1 MKKIFINYLIALF
14 ILIIIF
20 YYKRDEL
27 FSLDLKVLINKN
39 FYFFLIFKTLSLF
52 FLSIRWHVICIN
64 GGFRSNALYS
74 FLQINLG
81 HFLSFFVPGV
91 FSQDIIK
98 FYFIAKLNKFINKKS
113 ILIIS
118 IYDRVIGLIAFVSL
132 SILLIVFW
140 SYYSNNLLLLI
151 DYISLFKF
159 KIISVFVLSIFIIFF
174 VLRKSLKKFNL
185 FISQFSKNL
194 FSSFSKI
201 FLLAI
206 LGHFLNIVGYSF
218 LILELTELDF
228 IQNTVLI
235 SISLFGNLFPF
246 TPSGIGITEL
256 LFEHVY
262 SLFENTKGFEIGI
275 LIRYYSFLLVLLL
288 TIISTFLYLHYIKIK
303 YEKNT
308 N

>member
-1 MKKIFINYLIALF
+1 MKKILVNYLITLL

-27 FSLDLKVLINKN
+27 FSLDLKILIDKN
-39 FYFFLIFKTLSLF
+39 FYLFLIFKTLSLF
-52 FLSIRWHVICIN
+52 LLSIRWHLICVKT
-64 GGFRSNALYS
+64 GFKSNFLYS

-118 IYDRVIGLIAFVSL
+118 IYDRVIGLIAFVAL

-140 SYYSNNLLLLI
+140 SYYSNNILLLI
-151 DYISLFKF
+151 DYISLIEF
-159 KIISVFVLSIFIIFF
+159 KILSLFILFLVIIFF
-174 VLRKSLKKFNL
+174 IFRLILKKFNF
-185 FISQFSKNL
+185 FISQLTTNL
-194 FSSFSKI
+194 FSSFSEI

-228 IQNTVLI
+228 IQNMALI

-256 LFEHVY
+256 LFQEVY

-275 LIRYYSFLLVLLL
+275 LIRYYSFLLVLIL
-288 TIISTFLYLHYIKIK
+288 TIISTSLYLHYIKIK
-303 YEKNT
+303 NEKNT
-308 N
+308 H

>member
-1 MKKIFINYLIALF
+1 MKKILVNYLITLL

-27 FSLDLKVLINKN
+27 FSLDLKILIDKN
-39 FYFFLIFKTLSLF
+39 FYLFLIFKTLSLF
-52 FLSIRWHVICIN
+52 LLAIRWHYVCFKN
-64 GGFRSNALYS
+64 GFKSNFLYS

-81 HFLSFFVPGV
+81 HFSSFFVPGV

-118 IYDRVIGLIAFVSL
+118 IYDRVIGLFALVSV

-140 SYYSNNLLLLI
+140 LYYSNNILLLI
-151 DYISLFKF
+151 DYISLIEF
-159 KIISVFVLSIFIIFF
+159 KILSLFILSLLIIFF
-174 VLRKSLKKFNL
+174 VFRLIFKKFNL
-185 FISQFSKNL
+185 FLGQLMKNI
-194 FSSFSKI
+194 FDTFANM

-206 LGHFLNIVGYSF
+206 LSHFFNIVGYSF
-218 LILELTELDF
+218 LIIELIELGF
-228 IQNTVLI
+228 VENMALI
-235 SISLFGNLFPF
+235 SVSLFGNLAPF
-246 TPSGIGITEL
+246 TPSGVGITEL
-256 LFEHVY
+256 LFQQVY

-275 LIRYYSFLLVLLL
+275 LIRYYSFLLILLL
-288 TIISTFLYLHYIKIK
+288 TIISTLLYLHYIKIK
-303 YEKNT
+303 HEKNT

>member
-1 MKKIFINYLIALF
+1 MKKILVNYLITLL

-27 FSLDLKVLINKN
+27 LSLDLKNLIDKN
-39 FYFFLIFKTLSLF
+39 FYLFLIFKTLSLLL
-52 FLSIRWHVICIN
+52 LSLRWHLICVKN
-64 GGFRSNALYS
+64 GFKSNFLYS

-81 HFLSFFVPGV
+81 HFSSFFVPGV

-118 IYDRVIGLIAFVSL
+118 IYDRAIGLIAFVAL

-140 SYYSNNLLLLI
+140 AYYSNNILLLI
-151 DYISLFKF
+151 DYINLIEFEILSL
-159 KIISVFVLSIFIIFF
+159 FIIFVVIIF
-174 VLRKSLKKFNL
+174 FIFRLILKKFNF
-185 FISQFSKNL
+185 FISQLTKNL
-194 FSSFSKI
+194 FSLFSEI
-201 FLLAI
+201 ILLAI

-228 IQNTVLI
+228 IQNMALI

-256 LFEHVY
+256 LFQEVY
-262 SLFENTKGFEIGI
+262 SLFENTKGFEIGV

-288 TIISTFLYLHYIKIK
+288 TIISTLLYLYRVKIK
-303 YEKNT
+303 DEKNT
-308 N
+308 Y